1 MNAPLGIHRS
11 ARYLVFQENTKVK
24 KEIWNKSE
32 FMKMFAIVP
41 VYSILL
47 VLLDARFVLSNLKDP
62 AIMLGSILSECINYL
77 LGFGLV
83 AFLPI
88 KWEKLKT
95 ALSLAIA
102 LFLNC
107 FLEVNFNSEF
117 VQQNLPLI
125 IPIFIL
131 FILIAFLSTLGKKI
145 GFYFAERGNRVVG
158 IVLTILDI
166 LSLIAV
172 VVLYGFYM
180 ANYYAYY
187 GFHWTNIV
195 WE

>member
-1 MNAPLGIHRS
+1 MKR
-11 ARYLVFQENTKVK
+11 
-24 KEIWNKSE
+24 EIWNKSK

-95 ALSLAIA
+95 SLSLAFA
-102 LFLNC
+102 LFLNG

-117 VQQNLPLI
+117 VQQNLPL
-125 IPIFIL
+125 FISIV
-131 FILIAFLSTLGKKI
+131 ILIITFALLSAFGKKI
-145 GFYFAERGNRVVG
+145 GTYFAERGNRVVG
-158 IVLTILDI
+158 IILAILDI
-166 LSLIAV
+166 LSCIAV
-172 VVLYGFYM
+172 VILYGFYM
-180 ANYYAYY
+180 SNYFTYY

>member
-1 MNAPLGIHRS
+1 MKR
-11 ARYLVFQENTKVK
+11 
-24 KEIWNKSE
+24 EIWNKSE

-117 VQQNLPLI
+117 VQQNLPLFI
-125 IPIFIL
+125 SIVIL
-131 FILIAFLSTLGKKI
+131 FIIIAFLSTFGKKM
-145 GFYFAERGNRVVG
+145 GLYFIERGNRVVG
-158 IVLTILDI
+158 IIIGILNI

-172 VVLYGFYM
+172 VVLYAFYM
-180 ANYYAYY
+180 VNYFEYY